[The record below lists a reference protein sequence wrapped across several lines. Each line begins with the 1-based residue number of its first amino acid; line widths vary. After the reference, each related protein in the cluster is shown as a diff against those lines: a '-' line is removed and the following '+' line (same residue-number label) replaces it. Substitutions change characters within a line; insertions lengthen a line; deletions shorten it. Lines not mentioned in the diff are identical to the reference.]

1 MPVSSEVERE
11 QKCCLTDEERRR
23 ILRRLHS
30 FFGWVGVRI
39 PEELD
44 LDGERVQLRERVDRF
59 VFDDYIDDEERAEVL
74 ELIDKLEK
82 KSAILEE
89 ELEVEQMTLEEAE
102 ALLRRA
108 IGVMRAIDEL
118 KHLEDEEEWEDAHRQ
133 LMERVDDAQRWRD
146 FTKRVYTKEEY
157 Y

>member
-1 MPVSSEVERE
+1 
-11 QKCCLTDEERRR
+11 
-23 ILRRLHS
+23 
-30 FFGWVGVRI
+30 
-39 PEELD
+39 
-44 LDGERVQLRERVDRF
+44 ERVQLRERVDRF

>member
-1 MPVSSEVERE
+1 MSSETKRG
-11 QKCCLTDEERRR
+11 QKRCLTDGERRR

-39 PEELD
+39 PDELD

-59 VFDDYIDDEERAEVL
+59 VFDDFIDDEEQVEVL

-102 ALLRRA
+102 SLLRRA
-108 IGVMRAIDEL
+108 IGVLRAIDEL
-118 KHLEDEEEWEDAHRQ
+118 KHLDDEDEWEDAHRQ
-133 LMERVDDAQRWRD
+133 LMERVDDAQRWRE
-146 FTKRVYTKEEY
+146 FTKRVYSKDEY